1 MGNGA
6 WAGPVHPASLKL
18 SYELAGFEPVVQLD
32 LQPFADEDRLP
43 QIELGEVPDE
53 LAPVVDGINRL
64 RDRLDQL
71 LFGYQDFGMVGF
83 K

>member
-1 MGNGA
+1 M
-6 WAGPVHPASLKL
+6 
-18 SYELAGFEPVVQLD
+18 QLD
-32 LQPFADEDRLP
+32 LQPFAPEHRLP
-43 QIELGEVPDE
+43 ELSIDELPEE

-71 LFGYQDFGMVGF
+71 LFGYQDFALVGF